1 MLKLYDSRMSGNA
14 YKVRLLLNNLGIPFE
29 RHTLALP
36 EGKHKTPEFLAK
48 NPLGRIPVL
57 ELEDGRTLFESNAI
71 LTYLAEGTELLPADR
86 YDRARVMSW
95 LFFEQFDLVRNIALP
110 RFWITLMKQPEKIA
124 DNLPDM
130 REAGNKAL
138 AVMDRHLETA
148 PFFAAGRYTIADISL
163 FGYTHAA
170 HEAEY
175 DMNRYPN
182 VLRWVER
189 VKAQPGYVPLL
200 QD

>member
-1 MLKLYDSRMSGNA
+1 MMKLYDSRMSGNA
-14 YKVRLLLNNLGIPFE
+14 YKVRLLLNNLGLPFE

-36 EGKHKTPEFLAK
+36 EGRHKTPEFLAK
-48 NPLGRIPVL
+48 NPLGRIPIL
-57 ELEDGRTLFESNAI
+57 ELEDGRTIFESNAI
-71 LTYLAEGTELLPADR
+71 LTYLAEGTDLLPSDP

-95 LFFEQFDLVRNIALP
+95 LFFEQFDLVRNVALP

-124 DNLPDM
+124 DKLPDM

-175 DMNRYPN
+175 DLNRYPN